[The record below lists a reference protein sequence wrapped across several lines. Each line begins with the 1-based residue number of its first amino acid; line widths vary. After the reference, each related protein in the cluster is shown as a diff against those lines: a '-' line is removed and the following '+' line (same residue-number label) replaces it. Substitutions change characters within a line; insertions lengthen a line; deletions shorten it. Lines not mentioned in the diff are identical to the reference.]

1 MKKPG
6 NADKEHASL
15 RDRIIGLGEKSFR
28 KSYFPQL
35 QTQIQRLEQ
44 FRMLFDHTREGLY
57 LIEGVS
63 GTIID
68 ANRIGALFFGYELDR
83 FLNTQFIGHFP
94 PMHQELLSSLI
105 EGSASAEEST
115 HAITLHRELQDRGEA
130 VLEFT
135 INTAV
140 LQERRLL
147 LVIARDVTDRHRAEQ
162 QLRTSLR
169 EKEALLREVHHRV
182 KNNLQVIS
190 SLLHMQAAESADPHT
205 QTVFQESQTRVRS
218 MALVHERL
226 YQSGDFS
233 GINFR
238 DYLPAVGKDL
248 LFSYGRTDIGLSIEG
263 EDVHLAIDSAIPC
276 GLIVSELISNCLKHA
291 FPDGRRG
298 TITVEL
304 HTQGEESVRMV
315 VRDDGVGFP
324 PDKVLTDIRSMGMT
338 LVLGLVQQ
346 LDGTVTLDR
355 SHGTGFI
362 MEFPLTHRR
371 PA

>member
-1 MKKPG
+1 MKTPDDSDEERS
-6 NADKEHASL
+6 AL
-15 RDRIIGLGEKSFR
+15 RDRIIGLGERSFR

-35 QTQIQRLEQ
+35 QTQLQRLER

-57 LIEGVS
+57 LIEGLS

-68 ANRIGALFFGYELDR
+68 ANRVGAGFFGYQIDD
-83 FLNTQFIGHFP
+83 FLHTHFPDHFP
-94 PMHQELLSSLI
+94 PAHRELLVGLI
-105 EGSASAEEST
+105 GEEAPAEDAT
-115 HAITLHRELQDRGEA
+115 QTITLHRVLADRSEI

-135 INTAV
+135 INTV
-140 LQERRLL
+140 GLQGSRFL
-147 LVIARDVTDRHRAEQ
+147 LVIARDVTDRHRAEL

-190 SLLHMQAAESADPHT
+190 SLLHMQAAESTDPHT
-205 QTVFQESQTRVRS
+205 QMVFQESQTRVRS

-248 LFSYGRTDIGLSIEG
+248 LFSYGRTDIALTI
-263 EDVHLAIDSAIPC
+263 DADDIHLAIDSAIPC
-276 GLIVSELISNCLKHA
+276 GLIVSELISNALKHA
-291 FPDGRRG
+291 FPGGRRG
-298 TITVEL
+298 TITVSL
-304 HTQGEESVRMV
+304 HTCGSAMVRLV
-315 VRDDGVGFP
+315 VRDDGIGFP
-324 PDKVLTDIRSMGMT
+324 PDRDLEDIRSMGIT
-338 LVLGLVQQ
+338 LVLGLAHQ

-355 SHGTGFI
+355 GIGTGFI
-362 MEFPLTHRR
+362 MEFPLTHRG

>member
-1 MKKPG
+1 MKMPDDSDEDHS
-6 NADKEHASL
+6 AL
-15 RDRIIGLGEKSFR
+15 RDRIIGLGERSFR

-35 QTQIQRLEQ
+35 QTQLQRLER

-68 ANRIGALFFGYELDR
+68 ANKVGAA
-83 FLNTQFIGHFP
+83 FLGCTMEDLLHAYFPDHFP
-94 PMHQELLSSLI
+94 PAHRELLAGLI
-105 EGSASAEEST
+105 AADAPAEDST
-115 HAITLHRELQDRGEA
+115 HTITLHRDHPDGSEA
-130 VLEFT
+130 ILEFT
-135 INTAV
+135 VNTV
-140 LQERRLL
+140 GLQGQRFL
-147 LVIARDVTDRHRAEQ
+147 LVMARDVTDRHRAEV
-162 QLRTSLR
+162 QLRASLR

-248 LFSYGRTDIGLSIEG
+248 LFSYGRPDIALTIDA
-263 EDVHLAIDSAIPC
+263 EDIHLAIDSAIPC
-276 GLIVSELISNCLKHA
+276 GLIVSELISNALKHA
-291 FPDGRRG
+291 FPHARRG
-298 TITVEL
+298 TITVAL
-304 HTQGEESVRMV
+304 HAQGESAVRLE
-315 VRDDGVGFP
+315 VRDDGIGFP
-324 PDKVLTDIRSMGMT
+324 ADKELVDVRSMGIT
-338 LVLGLVQQ
+338 LVLGLTEQ

-355 SHGTGFI
+355 SHGTAFI